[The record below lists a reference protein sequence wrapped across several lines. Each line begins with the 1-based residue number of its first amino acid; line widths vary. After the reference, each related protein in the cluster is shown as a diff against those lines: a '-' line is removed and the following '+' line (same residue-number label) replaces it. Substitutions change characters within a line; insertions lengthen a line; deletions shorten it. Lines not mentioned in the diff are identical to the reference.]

1 MSRSQYVLCIWIR
14 NMTLKSKPTAKQTPV
29 AALIATPTPKPLSVI
44 PSFDTMPD
52 GAYIREAQLVQSPK
66 RPGIAVPLPF
76 SAPTL
81 WRKVREG
88 TICKPYKLSSRVTA
102 FKVGEVRAWLAAQ
115 EAMAYDPVVIVK
127 NPVKRTTLVMV

>member
-1 MSRSQYVLCIWIR
+1 
-14 NMTLKSKPTAKQTPV
+14 MTLKSKPKAKQTPV
-29 AALIATPTPKPLSVI
+29 AALITASAPKQSAVITPST
-44 PSFDTMPD
+44 FDAMPD
-52 GAYIREAQLVQSPK
+52 SGYVREAQLVPSPK

-88 TICKPYKLSSRVTA
+88 TFCKPYKLSSRVTA

-115 EAMAYDPVVIVK
+115 EAMAYDPVVVGK
-127 NPVKRTTLVMV
+127 NPVKRIALVIA